1 MYEQRF
7 NLTSVRP
14 CLLQGSGSVCVLC
27 SLLELHHDKRLK
39 LKDSSF
45 NIRKNSVFS
54 YCNNAALVG
63 SVDRRLFGWLVGRSV
78 FQFHKKGRKVTLPC
92 SCRSTCL
99 FQNPRFVQNYQ
110 HIMQDLTL
118 RKQDCGFFFRDLN
131 TEPVLSFHKINKKP
145 HVGKKFIAYFLFN
158 FYRTLYIIKKKI

>member
-7 NLTSVRP
+7 NLTSFRP

-45 NIRKNSVFS
+45 NIRNNSVFS
-54 YCNNAALVG
+54 YCNNATLVG
-63 SVDRRLFGWLVGRSV
+63 SVTFLWALKS
-78 FQFHKKGRKVTLPC
+78 
-92 SCRSTCL
+92 SSL

-158 FYRTLYIIKKKI
+158 FYRTLYIIKKRYDHIYYNYTRTKEEIRGVQ